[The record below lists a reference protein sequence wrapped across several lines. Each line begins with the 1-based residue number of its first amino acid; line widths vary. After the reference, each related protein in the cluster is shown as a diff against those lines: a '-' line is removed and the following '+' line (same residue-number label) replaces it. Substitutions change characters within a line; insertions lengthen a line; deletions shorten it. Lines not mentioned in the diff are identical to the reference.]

1 MWLAARLLSRSQ
13 SLMIP
18 EGYVEPHTLKTALSA
33 PYELSDKHKS
43 FACLASDEPRRL
55 SYAASNSPA
64 SPQREG

>member
-33 PYELSDKHKS
+33 PYELSDKNKS
-43 FACLASDEPRRL
+43 FACLASDEP
-55 SYAASNSPA
+55 
-64 SPQREG
+64 